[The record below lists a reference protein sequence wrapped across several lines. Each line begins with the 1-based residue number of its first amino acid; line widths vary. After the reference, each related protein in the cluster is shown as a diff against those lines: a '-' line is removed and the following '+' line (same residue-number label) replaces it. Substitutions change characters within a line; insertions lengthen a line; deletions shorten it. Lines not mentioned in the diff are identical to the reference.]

1 LASLSRV
8 TTAQVFAI
16 AGPAMVANLT
26 TPLIGI
32 VSTIAIGR
40 LGDATLLGGVAI
52 ASVIFDC
59 LFWLFAFLRMSTV
72 AFTAQALGAGELQEI
87 RAQLVRGLI
96 IAALIGACLIAL
108 QVPLAA
114 ILLNAMGGS
123 DGVTRAARIYFAIR
137 IWSAPLA
144 LANYVVLG
152 WLIGQARATLA
163 LGVQIAINLINMAA
177 TILLVLVLDAG
188 IGGAALAAVIAEAG
202 GLSLGILIAWRLT
215 QASPPLERAALFDR
229 TKLLRMLAVNRD
241 IMIRTA
247 ALITAFLFF
256 TAQGAR
262 SGDVILAANAVLN
275 NFLLISA
282 FFLDGLAN
290 AAEQLCG
297 RAYGARDHIAF
308 ASAVRLV
315 IRWGFGIAL
324 MVAAVF
330 ALFGPALIDAMTASA
345 DVRQHARDYLWF
357 VVLAPLPGVFAFAY
371 DGIFIGATWAR
382 EMRNQRRHRM
392 DGDPDSRGTRCRPVH
407 RRGLLLRQDREKSPQ
422 PENARGAFARYP
434 TETADPDP
442 YERRYAWAAGYARLY
457 GCERRHG
464 GEVVEQDCRGTILRD
479 ARKSALLRMRFVFSS
494 LMVRSAATPRVSNH
508 AAANARNRSTRT
520 LNRPILRRDRCGI
533 GADDFR
539 QRIAAGA

>member
-1 LASLSRV
+1 
-8 TTAQVFAI
+8 
-16 AGPAMVANLT
+16 MVANLT

-72 AFTAQALGAGELQEI
+72 AFSAQALGAGELPEI

-152 WLIGQARATLA
+152 WLIGQARAGLA
-163 LGVQIAINLINMAA
+163 LTVQIAINVTNMAA
-177 TILLVLVLDAG
+177 TVLLVLCLDAG
-188 IGGAALAAVIAEAG
+188 IAGAAIAAVAAEAT
-202 GLSLGILIAWRLT
+202 GLVLGLVIARRLGT
-215 QASPPLERAALFDR
+215 GQPAIPRAALLDR
-229 TKLLRMLAVNRD
+229 AKLMRMLAVNRD

-247 ALITAFLFF
+247 SLIAAFLFF

-262 SGDVILAANAVLN
+262 AGDVTLAANVVLN

-297 RAYGARDHIAF
+297 RAFGARDRGAF
-308 ASAVRLV
+308 SSATRLV
-315 IRWGFGIAL
+315 ILWGFAFAL
-324 MVAAVF
+324 AVTAVY
-330 ALFGPALIDAMTASA
+330 ALFGPRLIDIMTASE
-345 DVRQHARDYLWF
+345 DVRRNARDYLWF
-357 VVLAPLPGVFAFAY
+357 VVVSPLLAVFAFGY

-382 EMRNQRRHRM
+382 EMRNLM
-392 DGDPDSRGTRCRPVH
+392 VLSLLIFLGTWFALRSFGNT
-407 RRGLLLRQDREKSPQ
+407 GLWVAMLMLYA
-422 PENARGAFARYP
+422 ARGGLQALRYP
-434 TETADPDP
+434 AM
-442 YERRYAWAAGYARLY
+442 
-457 GCERRHG
+457 
-464 GEVVEQDCRGTILRD
+464 LR
-479 ARKSALLRMRFVFSS
+479 AS
-494 LMVRSAATPRVSNH
+494 
-508 AAANARNRSTRT
+508 
-520 LNRPILRRDRCGI
+520 
-533 GADDFR
+533 FR
-539 QRIAAGA
+539 Q